1 MVAWGRVRAALSRF
15 FHTRFRNS
23 PVLFSAPVDTVLL
36 FITFYFLFF
45 GKCTAVKSG
54 AGGRTEPKQC
64 IQPAPPAPPPHPL
77 HSVMREDPEMPSVC
91 FPSSDLSKEPSDS
104 YNDEIFLCVLLPCT
118 HQTKECSFFQPWV
131 GFEDGTVNV
140 RKPCVYLKLLS
151 ESLLSVCP
159 SWP

>member
-1 MVAWGRVRAALSRF
+1 MARFCVVAWGRVRAALSRF
-15 FHTRFRNS
+15 FHTRFRNL

-45 GKCTAVKSG
+45 WQMHRSEVRCRGQDRAQAAHP
-54 AGGRTEPKQC
+54 AGPPRPPLPRT
-64 IQPAPPAPPPHPL
+64 PL

-118 HQTKECSFFQPWV
+118 HQTKECS
-131 GFEDGTVNV
+131 
-140 RKPCVYLKLLS
+140 LS
-151 ESLLSVCP
+151 SSPGWDLRTAQ
-159 SWP
+159 